1 MTEFQ
6 SKFTGQEVDNTINKL
21 RNWIAVDDSYPS
33 VTISGITYAV
43 IWKSIPTS
51 GTPCYGIGLHP
62 TTGRLY
68 EIYYDGSS
76 YTAKAFSV
84 DGHTH
89 ETEGSNDSFNLGYY
103 DTIVENS
110 DGTYTITRQTGYLV
124 LDGTKNK
131 FDGKFNNTNNEEYY
145 YNGCI
150 NYISKPLN
158 TGKIADIISNTLKTV
173 SADNLYVQN
182 IYGIAVDTAGAII
195 IGLTTSIS
203 TLEDANAWLVQNPAS
218 IQYKL
223 ATATTEKVEKNHY
236 ARYNERFILEHNKS
250 EAERSA
256 NLLDIPNKTETS
268 VGVTFTISDGVVNVN
283 GSSATSAYPMCEIN
297 SVELQVGTYTINKSV
312 DNSGLFIW
320 VGSNPRTND
329 IVNTNG
335 ISETFTITT
344 NMRAYICIVSTQ
356 LQTYS
361 NFKFSLMLN
370 EGSVALPYQPYE
382 GKVMHEKDISNMGII
397 IEDLTGN

>member
-89 ETEGSNDSFNLGYY
+89 ETSENNDSFNLGYY
-103 DTIVENS
+103 DTITANS
-110 DGTYTITRQTGYLV
+110 DGTYTITRQTGYIV
-124 LDGTKNK
+124 LDGVKNK
-131 FDGKFNNTNNEEYY
+131 FDGKFNNTHNAEYY

-150 NYISKPLN
+150 NYISKPSN
-158 TGKIADIISNTLKTV
+158 TGTIADIISNTLKTV
-173 SADNLYVQN
+173 SADNLYTQN

-195 IGLTTSIS
+195 IGLTTAI
-203 TLEDANAWLVQNPAS
+203 TTIDEANAYLVQNPIS

-236 ARYNERFILEHNKS
+236 ARYNQRFILEHNKS
-250 EAERSA
+250 EADRSA
-256 NLLDIPNKTETS
+256 NLFS
-268 VGVTFTISDGVVNVN
+268 G
-283 GSSATSAYPMCEIN
+283 GSSLTDKKL
-297 SVELQVGTYTINKSV
+297 VVGKQY
-312 DNSGLFIW
+312 
-320 VGSNPRTND
+320 
-329 IVNTNG
+329 
-335 ISETFTITT
+335 TITT
-344 NMRAYICIVSTQ
+344 KNRT
-356 LQTYS
+356 TY
-361 NFKFSLMLN
+361 NFKIAISASADAASGEVLYSQDGTSTFTFTWN
-370 EGSVALPYQPYE
+370 TN
-382 GKVMHEKDISNMGII
+382 KDWNLYIFNS
-397 IEDLTGN
+397 D